1 ADNNLSLKLNY
12 TFNETKDEYEGSS
25 DFVKQLIRRP
35 KHNANIIVDYLPFE
49 HFNLNAQLRLVGKRD
64 DKDFSVFPVKRIT
77 LPSYLLFNFSSAYK
91 LTNEIS
97 LFGRIENLFNKYYE
111 EVLYFGTLGRS
122 FYFGIEVN
130 L

>member
-1 ADNNLSLKLNY
+1 
-12 TFNETKDEYEGSS
+12 
-25 DFVKQLIRRP
+25 
-35 KHNANIIVDYLPFE
+35 
-49 HFNLNAQLRLVGKRD
+49 
-64 DKDFSVFPVKRIT
+64 
-77 LPSYLLFNFSSAYK
+77 